1 MTCRCQTLPN
11 MPSGSGK
18 IFLTFFDHFL
28 LSRVKTILIKQG
40 QEIHTEGQLLRIDT
54 TDVQQTLMH
63 ICASSTLAAADNS
76 NIQVLVTAADATS
89 INPSDLMNMRPLST
103 WCAQFNALDLME
115 VLDKKQLIAHFQ
127 PIFKVSDLS
136 IYAHEALI
144 RGKRSDG
151 SIIPPNILFGQAREA
166 ELLFNLDRLS
176 RETVLASAA
185 ENNYFGRLFINF
197 LPSAIYNPEN
207 CLSTTVALAKKYGF
221 DFKNL
226 TFEVVETERISD
238 IDHLRHILDFYRAKG
253 FNTALDD
260 VGSGYSSLNLLASLA
275 PNVIKIDREL
285 ITNIDQ
291 DPLKQA
297 IVGGIMSMALQSN
310 IMTLAEGVETAQEFA
325 YIKQVGIQLVQGFYF
340 AKPAEKPLTEFD
352 ASKL

>member
-1 MTCRCQTLPN
+1 MSCRCQTLPN
-11 MPSGSGK
+11 MPSGAGK

-28 LSRVKTILIKQG
+28 LNRVKKILTDLG
-40 QEIHTEGQLLRIDT
+40 QEAQSEAQLLRIDT
-54 TDVQQTLMH
+54 QDVQQTLFA
-63 ICASSTLAAADNS
+63 ICTSKELEAADNS
-76 NIQVLVTAADATS
+76 NIQVLVTAASATS
-89 INPSDLMNMRPLST
+89 IQPSDLMNMRPLST
-103 WCAQFNALDLME
+103 WCAQFTALDLME
-115 VLDKKQLIAHFQ
+115 VLDNKRLIAHFQ
-127 PIFKVSDLS
+127 PILNVSDLS
-136 IYAHEALI
+136 LYAHEALI
-144 RGKRSDG
+144 RGQRADG
-151 SIIPPNILFGQAREA
+151 SIIPPNVLFGQAREA

-185 ENNYFGRLFINF
+185 SHQYFGRLFINF

-207 CLSTTVALAKKYGF
+207 CLSTTVALARKYGF

-226 TFEVVETERISD
+226 TFEVVETERIAD
-238 IDHLRHILDFYRAKG
+238 TEHLRHILDFYRAKG

-297 IVGGIMSMALQSN
+297 IVGGILSMAVQSN
-310 IMTLAEGVETAQEFA
+310 ITTLAEGVETAQEFA
-325 YIKQVGIQLVQGFYF
+325 YIKKMGIQLVQGFYF
-340 AKPAEKPLTEFD
+340 ARPAAEPLKTFD
-352 ASKL
+352 ASRF